1 MGSRGINAEDMGQS
15 KRLGMRVHFGMLGRC
30 NVRASGTFQLR
41 GFQNLNQSQ
50 RFRNERLHAL
60 RRTKQGEAHCR
71 LCLLASPAPT
81 MSKELLAEATN
92 IIAGESNFVQSLRFQ
107 L

>member
-50 RFRNERLHAL
+50 QFWNERLHAL
-60 RRTKQGEAHCR
+60 RRTKQGEANCR
-71 LCLLASPAPT
+71 LCLLASPAP
-81 MSKELLAEATN
+81 MSKELLAEAAN
-92 IIAGESNFVQSLRFQ
+92 VIAGESKFVQLLRFQ